1 MAVAQLQQYYVVAQ
15 AYGCRDAGAGGGG
28 AVEGGDCGRDEV
40 GVRADDE
47 ACDCR
52 QRASLSAGSRSGG
65 RSNWEPEVWKSSWV
79 GGC

>member
-15 AYGCRDAGAGGGG
+15 AYDCRDAGAGG

-52 QRASLSAGSRSGG
+52 QRASLQVQEAGADQTGNLR
-65 RSNWEPEVWKSSWV
+65 
-79 GGC
+79 